1 MSTVSEI
8 KQKVDIVDLISE
20 SVPLQKAGR
29 NYKGLCPFHSEKH
42 ASFFV
47 FPDQQR
53 WHCFGAC
60 GTGGDIFSFVMKKEG
75 VGFGEALQLLAERS
89 GTQLPPRQAGQ
100 TVQDRERQ
108 RLLDIHEAAAQYY
121 QHILTTARAAEA
133 ARGYLERRNIS
144 TDTAETFRLGF
155 APDSWDALRR
165 FLGDKGYTEAE
176 LLQAGLLVQ
185 SDRGHVYDR
194 FRNRLVFTICDTSG
208 HAIGFGA
215 RALDDST
222 PKYINSPQ
230 TLLFDKSSV
239 VYGAHL
245 ARSATRQAGQVVIVE
260 GYFDVLR
267 AHQHGYHNVVASMG
281 TSLTARQVDLLKRF
295 TRNISLALDADA
307 AGQAAT
313 LRSVETLT
321 RELGEGVTPVPT
333 WSGLVR
339 YENTLD
345 AEIKVIP
352 LPRDKDPDDLIQG
365 DPDLW
370 QQLVDQATPIL
381 DFSFQA
387 VLSEADLSS
396 VRGKRWALE
405 TLAPLVQ
412 DIHEPL
418 RRSHYVHKLA
428 HALSINEHDV
438 TASMRRIE
446 KSRGASPTRPATERH
461 ETGGAGGSPLEEY
474 CLALLLQYP
483 ELRASTEELSIE
495 HFDSSEYR
503 EIFTQWLRADTIAD
517 LKQTL
522 DGTLDEYLDFL
533 LSKSFPPGIQDK
545 EELRQLTLSDCVLRL
560 QERLC
565 KRAHVGAETLFNLAR
580 QEQGLEGEI
589 AALEQQGI
597 GTSQQ
602 LHRIFLKRQQ
612 RSKPKRGNDD

>member
-1 MSTVSEI
+1 MSAVSEI
-8 KQKVDIVDLISE
+8 KQKLDIVDVISE
-20 SVPLQKAGR
+20 SVSLQKAGR
-29 NYKGLCPFHSEKH
+29 NYKALCPFHSEKH

-60 GTGGDIFSFVMKKEG
+60 GTGGDVFSFVMKKEG
-75 VGFGEALQLLAERS
+75 ISFGEALQVLAERS
-89 GTQLPPRQAGQ
+89 GTRLPSRQPEQ

-121 QHILTTARAAEA
+121 QHVLTTTRAAEV

-144 TDTAETFRLGF
+144 TETAEAFRLGF
-155 APDSWDALRR
+155 APDSWDALKR
-165 FLGDKGYTEAE
+165 FLSDKGYAEEE
-176 LLQAGLLVQ
+176 LLQAGLLVR
-185 SDRGHVYDR
+185 SERGHVYDR
-194 FRNRLVFTICDTSG
+194 FRNRLVFTICDAAG

-230 TLLFDKSSV
+230 TALFDKSSV
-239 VYGAHL
+239 VYGAHV
-245 ARSATRQAGQVVIVE
+245 AKDAMRQAGQVIIVE

-267 AHQHGYHNVVASMG
+267 AHQHGYRNVVASMG

-313 LRSVETLT
+313 LRSMETLT

-352 LPRDKDPDDLIQG
+352 LPRGKDPDDLIQG

-370 QQLVDQATPIL
+370 QQLVDEATPIL

-396 VRGKRWALE
+396 VRGKRWALD
-405 TLAPLVQ
+405 TLAPLVEG
-412 DIHEPL
+412 IHEPL

-428 HALSINEHDV
+428 QALGINEHDV
-438 TASMRRIE
+438 TASMRRIAR
-446 KSRGASPTRPATERH
+446 SRGASPTRPATERK
-461 ETGGAGGSPLEEY
+461 ESQAPVGSPLEEY

-483 ELRASTEELSIE
+483 ELRASTEELSAE
-495 HFDSSEYR
+495 HFDSSENR
-503 EIFTQWLRADTIAD
+503 EIFTQWLNADTIVD
-517 LKQTL
+517 LKRTL
-522 DGTLDEYLDFL
+522 DGTLDEYLDYL

-545 EELRQLTLSDCVLRL
+545 EELRQLTLSDCILRL
-560 QERLC
+560 QERTC
-565 KRAHVGAETLFNLAR
+565 KRSHVGAQTLLNLAR
-580 QEQGLEGEI
+580 QERGVEGEI

-597 GTSQQ
+597 ETSQQ

>member
-1 MSTVSEI
+1 MSAVSEI
-8 KQKVDIVDLISE
+8 KQKLDIVDLISE

-29 NYKGLCPFHSEKH
+29 NYKALCPFHNEKH

-60 GTGGDIFSFVMKKEG
+60 GTGGDVFSFVMKKEG

-89 GTQLPPRQAGQ
+89 GTRLPSRQAEQ

-121 QHILTTARAAEA
+121 QHVLNTTRAAEV
-133 ARGYLERRNIS
+133 ARGYLENRNIS
-144 TDTAETFRLGF
+144 RETADTFRLGF
-155 APDSWDALRR
+155 APDSWDALKR
-165 FLGDKGYTEAE
+165 FLGDKGYSEEE
-176 LLQAGLLVQ
+176 LLQAGLLVR

-194 FRNRLVFTICDTSG
+194 FRNRLVFTISDASG

-230 TLLFDKSSV
+230 TPLFDKSSV
-239 VYGAHL
+239 VYGAH
-245 ARSATRQAGQVVIVE
+245 AAKGAMRQADHVIIVE
-260 GYFDVLR
+260 GYVDVLR
-267 AHQHGYHNVVASMG
+267 AYQHGYHNVVASMG

-321 RELGEGVTPVPT
+321 RELGEGVTPIPT

-352 LPRDKDPDDLIQG
+352 LPPGKDPDDLIQG
-365 DPDLW
+365 DPALW

-387 VLSEADLSS
+387 VLSGADLSS
-396 VRGKRWALE
+396 AKGKRWALE

-412 DIHEPL
+412 DIHEPI

-428 HALSINEHDV
+428 QALGINEHDV
-438 TASMRRIE
+438 TASMRRTA
-446 KSRGASPTRPATERH
+446 KSRGATPTRPATHRD
-461 ETGGAGGSPLEEY
+461 ETPAPGGSPLEEY

-483 ELRASTEELSIE
+483 ELRTSIEELSAE
-495 HFDSSEYR
+495 HFDSSENR
-503 EIFTQWLRADTIAD
+503 EIFTQWLRSDTVAD
-517 LKQTL
+517 LKRTF
-522 DGTLDEYLDFL
+522 DGTLDEYLDYL
-533 LSKSFPPGIQDK
+533 VNKSFPPGIQDK
-545 EELRQLTLSDCVLRL
+545 EELRQLTLSDCILRL

-565 KRAHVGAETLFNLAR
+565 KRSHMGTETLLNLAR
-580 QEQGLEGEI
+580 QEQGPEGEI
-589 AALEQQGI
+589 AALERQGI
-597 GTSQQ
+597 ETSRQ
-602 LHRIFLKRQQ
+602 LHQIFLKRQQ
-612 RSKPKRGNDD
+612 RSKPKRGDDD